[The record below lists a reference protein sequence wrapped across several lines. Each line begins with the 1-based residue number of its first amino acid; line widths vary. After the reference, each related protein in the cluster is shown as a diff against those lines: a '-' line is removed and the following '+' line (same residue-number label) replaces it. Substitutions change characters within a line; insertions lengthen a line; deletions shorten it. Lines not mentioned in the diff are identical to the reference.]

1 MAGRRPSDREE
12 PGQRSNPW
20 ADPLKRMPAEV
31 PAPEGSLAAGEV
43 PAEHDDRRSGTTGV
57 FSPPESTDRDAAAR
71 RRMAG
76 AFGGPGADR
85 SLTGDK
91 LPTMVSGFERQ
102 GLQRGATTGVPE
114 EALPLADKGQNR
126 D

>member
-1 MAGRRPSDREE
+1 MADRKYD
-12 PGQRSNPW
+12 PW
-20 ADPLKRMPAEV
+20 DDPLRRAPAEV
-31 PAPEGSLAAGEV
+31 PAPAGSIAAGEV

-57 FSPPESTDRDAAAR
+57 FSPPEHTDRDAAAR

-85 SLTGDK
+85 SLTGDQ

-102 GLQRGATTGVPE
+102 GLQRGATSGVPE
-114 EALPLADKGQNR
+114 EALPLADKGQDR